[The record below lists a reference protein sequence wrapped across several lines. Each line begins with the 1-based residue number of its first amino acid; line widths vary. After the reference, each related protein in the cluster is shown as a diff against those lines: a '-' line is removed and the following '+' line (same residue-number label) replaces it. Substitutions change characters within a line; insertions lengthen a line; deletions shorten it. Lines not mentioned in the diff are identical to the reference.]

1 MTIHV
6 GLLYHQPQI
15 IREIE
20 EQLPRCNIIDLS
32 HLAMSSPD
40 QLPCPVDDLIAE
52 IQQCDVL
59 VTSLTTPPLP
69 EQIASQPG
77 RLKYI
82 CHTRGML
89 RPYFSTDLLKNGI
102 RLSNWGDER
111 AWIVAD
117 KVMAILLSLIIQ
129 LPGLDLLSKTNRETR
144 ISIAYPDRIDG
155 FHLGLYGCGA
165 IGKQVAEKAM
175 ALGMKVV
182 VYDPFAPVLPNGC
195 QRVETLDELFS
206 TNYAVSLHAANTAQT
221 KGSVNARR
229 LGLLPQGGI
238 IINSAR
244 GSLINDNDLVN
255 ELKAGRLLAGL
266 DVLSDEDD
274 WTASPYAEFPHCMLT
289 RHGIRLPGYQVPNF
303 TLPDYAVHNIH
314 HFLSDTPLRNEILT
328 VEQFNQTT

>member
-6 GLLYHQPQI
+6 GLLYHQPQT

-20 EQLPRCNIIDLS
+20 EQLPHCNIIDLS

-89 RPYFSTDLLKNGI
+89 RPFFSPDLLKKGI
-102 RLSNWGDER
+102 RLTNWGDER

-144 ISIAYPDRIDG
+144 IPIAYPDRIEG
-155 FHLGLYGCGA
+155 FRLGLYGCGA
-165 IGKQVAEKAM
+165 IGKQVAQKAL
-175 ALGMKVV
+175 ALGMQVA
-182 VYDPFAPVLPNGC
+182 VYDPFAPSIPNGC
-195 QRVETLDELFS
+195 HRVDSLDNLFRV
-206 TNYAVSLHAANTAQT
+206 TMLFHYMQQT
-221 KGSVNARR
+221 PYKPRGASMPNDCAFS
-229 LGLLPQGGI
+229 PGGI

-244 GSLINDNDLVN
+244 GPLINDNDLVD
-255 ELKAGRLLAGL
+255 ELKSGRLLAGL
-266 DVLSDEDD
+266 DVLTDEND
-274 WTASPYAEFPHCMLT
+274 WPSSPYAELPQCMLT
-289 RHGIRLPGYQVPNF
+289 KHGIRLPGYKEPNF
-303 TLPDYAVHNIH
+303 ILPDYAVHNIQ
-314 HFLSDTPLRNEILT
+314 HFLSDKPLRNEILT
-328 VEQFNQTT
+328 VDQFHQTT